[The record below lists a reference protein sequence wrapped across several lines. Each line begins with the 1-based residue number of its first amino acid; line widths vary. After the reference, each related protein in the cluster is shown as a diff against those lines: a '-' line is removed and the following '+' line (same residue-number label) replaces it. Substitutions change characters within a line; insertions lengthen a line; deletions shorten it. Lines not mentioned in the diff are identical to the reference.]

1 MNLHRPPKLAEK
13 ILERLLYDDV
23 WKTMMGDLQEF
34 YHVLYEEEGKNK
46 ADRWYWRQ
54 IFKYAPSKI
63 LHKFIWSIEMFLNY
77 LKISFR
83 NLKKHKSY
91 SFINIFGLTVG
102 LISFILIAIY
112 LFYEISYDNF
122 HPESDQTYM
131 ITYNF
136 PENEYMGTT
145 WFALTPTGMAS
156 ALKEEYPEVEK
167 STHFSTISS
176 TLTSESLT
184 SNEPG
189 ISVDYDFLDMF
200 YFGWRQGIKSTALDD
215 PHSIILT
222 QSLAVSLF
230 GNETAIGQTISL
242 KYLNGREQ
250 EKTVTGLIDDLP
262 GNTMFDFRFIINH
275 PTTPYYEYN
284 LGTWSNNNEYTF
296 VRLNEIASSENF
308 QENLVS
314 LRDKYLINDAYY
326 NEDPTRLPSIH
337 TLPLKDIHLNSG
349 HINFMIGNSGNIKYL
364 YLFSVVG
371 FLILLIASLNYMN
384 LATARS
390 LTRAKE
396 IAVRKATGAFR
407 SNLVM
412 QFTSEAVVISLISL
426 GLAVLGVYFLLPAF
440 TNLTDISLSD
450 NYLSSFWFWGV
461 ITLMTLIIG
470 VLSGSYPSFYLS
482 KLKPNLILKNESI
495 GGKGN
500 KSMRDLLVVVQ
511 FSVTIVLIIGFLV
524 VYGQL
529 DYIQTMN
536 TGLNRDQVVRVS
548 VQDSELQDRY
558 EVLKEK
564 LQSNPNII
572 EFSTS
577 QFNPVQMSS
586 RTSNVEW
593 EGKLEEQQFGMYV
606 SPVGFNFIEMFGL
619 NVIEGRTF
627 ENDLYRADYK
637 DYILNESAIRA
648 LGWSAEEAI
657 GKRFN
662 VWGNDGQ
669 IVGVVK
675 DFNFLSLFLDIEPL
689 AFMLNPD
696 VRQSNHLIKISSS
709 NTQESL
715 TFLEDTY
722 AEFSPAYPFSYSFLD
737 DSFINQYRSQI
748 KLGTIFSYFTMI
760 ALIIACL
767 GLFGLTTFISEQ
779 RTKEIGIRKILG
791 ANIFQLVALLN
802 QDLLKLITISFIL
815 SIPFGWYAANWWLSD
830 FAYRF
835 DLGVGIFFLT
845 AIIAY
850 GIAMLTVSIKSIQT
864 ANANP
869 VDSLRSE

>member
-1 MNLHRPPKLAEK
+1 ML
-13 ILERLLYDDV
+13 
-23 WKTMMGDLQEF
+23 
-34 YHVLYEEEGKNK
+34 
-46 ADRWYWRQ
+46 
-54 IFKYAPSKI
+54 
-63 LHKFIWSIEMFLNY
+63 
-77 LKISFR
+77 
-83 NLKKHKSY
+83 
-91 SFINIFGLTVG
+91 
-102 LISFILIAIY
+102 
-112 LFYEISYDNF
+112 
-122 HPESDQTYM
+122 
-131 ITYNF
+131 
-136 PENEYMGTT
+136 
-145 WFALTPTGMAS
+145 
-156 ALKEEYPEVEK
+156 
-167 STHFSTISS
+167 
-176 TLTSESLT
+176 
-184 SNEPG
+184 
-189 ISVDYDFLDMF
+189 
-200 YFGWRQGIKSTALDD
+200 
-215 PHSIILT
+215 
-222 QSLAVSLF
+222 
-230 GNETAIGQTISL
+230 
-242 KYLNGREQ
+242 
-250 EKTVTGLIDDLP
+250 
-262 GNTMFDFRFIINH
+262 
-275 PTTPYYEYN
+275 
-284 LGTWSNNNEYTF
+284 
-296 VRLNEIASSENF
+296 
-308 QENLVS
+308 
-314 LRDKYLINDAYY
+314 
-326 NEDPTRLPSIH
+326 
-337 TLPLKDIHLNSG
+337 
-349 HINFMIGNSGNIKYL
+349 
-364 YLFSVVG
+364 
-371 FLILLIASLNYMN
+371 
-384 LATARS
+384 
-390 LTRAKE
+390 
-396 IAVRKATGAFR
+396 FR
-407 SNLVM
+407 S
-412 QFTSEAVVISLISL
+412 
-426 GLAVLGVYFLLPAF
+426 
-440 TNLTDISLSD
+440 
-450 NYLSSFWFWGV
+450 
-461 ITLMTLIIG
+461 
-470 VLSGSYPSFYLS
+470 
-482 KLKPNLILKNESI
+482 
-495 GGKGN
+495 
-500 KSMRDLLVVVQ
+500 
-511 FSVTIVLIIGFLV
+511 
-524 VYGQL
+524 
-529 DYIQTMN
+529 
-536 TGLNRDQVVRVS
+536 
-548 VQDSELQDRY
+548 DSELQDRY
-558 EVLKEK
+558 EVLKEE

-593 EGKLEEQQFGMYV
+593 EGKLEDQQLGMYV

-696 VRQSNHLIKISSS
+696 VRQSNHLIKINSS

>member
-1 MNLHRPPKLAEK
+1 
-13 ILERLLYDDV
+13 
-23 WKTMMGDLQEF
+23 
-34 YHVLYEEEGKNK
+34 
-46 ADRWYWRQ
+46 
-54 IFKYAPSKI
+54 
-63 LHKFIWSIEMFLNY
+63 
-77 LKISFR
+77 
-83 NLKKHKSY
+83 
-91 SFINIFGLTVG
+91 
-102 LISFILIAIY
+102 
-112 LFYEISYDNF
+112 
-122 HPESDQTYM
+122 
-131 ITYNF
+131 
-136 PENEYMGTT
+136 
-145 WFALTPTGMAS
+145 MAS

-176 TLTSESLT
+176 TLTSETLT
-184 SNEPG
+184 TNESG

-200 YFGWRQGIKSTALDD
+200 YVGWRQGIKSTALDD
-215 PHSIILT
+215 PHSIIIT
-222 QSLAVSLF
+222 QSLSVSLF
-230 GNETAIGQTISL
+230 GNENPIGQTISL

-262 GNTMFDFRFIINH
+262 GNTMFNFRFIIYH

-296 VRLNEIASSENF
+296 VTLSEAADPVNF

-314 LRDKYLINDAYY
+314 LRDKYLINDSYY
-326 NEDPTRLPSIH
+326 NEDPSRLPSIH
-337 TLPLKDIHLNSG
+337 TLPLEDIHLHSG
-349 HINFMIGNSGNIKYL
+349 HINFMIGSSGNIKYL

-426 GLAVLGVYFLLPAF
+426 VFAVLGVYFLLPAF

-450 NYLSSFWFWGV
+450 NYLNSFWFWGA

-482 KLKPNLILKNESI
+482 RLKPNLILKNESI

-500 KSMRDLLVVVQ
+500 KTMRDLLVVIQ
-511 FSVTIVLIIGFLV
+511 FSVTMVLIIGFLV

-529 DYIQTMN
+529 DYIQTIN
-536 TGLNRDQVVRVS
+536 TGLNRDQVVNVF

-558 EVLKEK
+558 EVLREE
-564 LQSNPNII
+564 LQSNPNIL

-586 RTSNVEW
+586 RTSNVEL
-593 EGKLEEQQFGMYV
+593 EGRLEDQQLGMYV

-619 NVIEGRTF
+619 NLLEGRTF
-627 ENDLYRADYK
+627 EYDLYRADYK

-648 LGWSAEEAI
+648 LGWSTEEAI

-675 DFNFLSLFLDIEPL
+675 DFNYLSLFLDIEPL

-696 VRQSNHLIKISSS
+696 VRQSNHLIKISPS
-709 NTQESL
+709 NVQESL
-715 TFLEDTY
+715 SFLEETY
-722 AEFSPAYPFSYSFLD
+722 TEFSPAYPFSYTFLD
-737 DSFINQYRSQI
+737 DSFVSQYRSQI
-748 KLGTIFSYFTMI
+748 KLGTIFSYFTLV

-791 ANIFQLVALLN
+791 ANVFQLVALLN
-802 QDLLKLITISFIL
+802 QDLLKLITISFII
-815 SIPFGWYAANWWLSD
+815 SIPIGWYAANWWLSD
-830 FAYRF
+830 FAYRI
-835 DLGVGIFFLT
+835 DLGVGIFILT
-845 AIIAY
+845 AFIAY
-850 GIAMLTVSIKSIQT
+850 GIAMLTVSIKSVQT
-864 ANANP
+864 ASANP